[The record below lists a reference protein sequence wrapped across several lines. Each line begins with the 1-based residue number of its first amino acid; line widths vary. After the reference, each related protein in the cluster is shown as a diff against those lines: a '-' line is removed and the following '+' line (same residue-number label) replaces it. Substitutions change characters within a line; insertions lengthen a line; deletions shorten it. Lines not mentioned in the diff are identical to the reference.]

1 MIVFI
6 VGKVSYHK
14 EDRKEYPTGYKE
26 RTKIYNGV
34 TCEFRNHEDRNRE
47 PEILRFVSLLIDS
60 LMENGSKK
68 KKSTNSSG
76 LVIEVYI
83 RYVIISVED
92 CKGGGAKTKAF
103 NHVEAKRSED

>member
-14 EDRKEYPTGYKE
+14 EDRKEYPAGYKE
-26 RTKIYNGV
+26 GTKVYNCV
-34 TCEFRNHEDRNRE
+34 TCELRNHEDRNRE
-47 PEILRFVSLLIDS
+47 PEILGFVSLLSDS

-76 LVIEVYI
+76 LVIKVYI
-83 RYVIISVED
+83 RHVIISVED
-92 CKGGGAKTKAF
+92 CKGSGAKTKAF